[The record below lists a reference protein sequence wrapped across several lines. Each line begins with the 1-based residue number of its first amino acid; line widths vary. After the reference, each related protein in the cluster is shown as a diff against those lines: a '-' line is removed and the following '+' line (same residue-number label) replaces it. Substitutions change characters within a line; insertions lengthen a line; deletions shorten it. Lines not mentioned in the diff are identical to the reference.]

1 LAHAIH
7 LALKHAGEN
16 SGLQRIRFFCKK
28 LTRVDFASVLFR
40 LDKSIRYVKNHKE
53 VQQRFADAQ
62 RVAKPRTLI
71 AIGGLQRWYVS
82 IKR

>member
-1 LAHAIH
+1 MPAKIQVCNAFAFFFLF
-7 LALKHAGEN
+7 
-16 SGLQRIRFFCKK
+16 FFCKK

-71 AIGGLQRWYVS
+71 AIGGLQRWCFD
-82 IKR
+82 